1 MISTLFKQIV
11 ARHNFE
17 LQEIADLMG
26 ISVDRA
32 KSLST
37 GRVKKFKPE
46 EMQILVDKLGIDS
59 YWLMTG
65 EGAMF
70 GKMPSESEGWAV
82 DEQMLLSAYRDMTA
96 IEKKELLKLAI
107 ARNKDVPMQQK
118 QKIKAK
124 KIGQQFGDNAIVSDI
139 RMEF

>member
-1 MISTLFKQIV
+1 MISSLFKQIL

-17 LQEIADLMG
+17 LQEIADLMN

-46 EMQILVDKLGIDS
+46 EMQVLVDKLGIDS

-65 EGAMF
+65 DGSMF
-70 GKMPSESEGWAV
+70 GKKPSDSDELSV
-82 DEQMLLSAYRDMTA
+82 DEQMLLSAYREMTA
-96 IEKKELLKLAI
+96 SEKSS
-107 ARNKDVPMQQK
+107 
-118 QKIKAK
+118 
-124 KIGQQFGDNAIVSDI
+124 F
-139 RMEF
+139 

>member
-1 MISTLFKQIV
+1 MISTLFKQILV
-11 ARHNFE
+11 KHNFE

-46 EMQILVDKLGIDS
+46 EMQVLVDKLGIDS

-65 EGAMF
+65 EGSMF
-70 GKMPSESEGWAV
+70 GKSPIENDALSV
-82 DEQMLLSAYRDMTA
+82 DEEMLLSAYREMTA
-96 IEKKELLKLAI
+96 IEKKELLKIVI
-107 ARNKDVPMQQK
+107 ARSSATAINHSKGVVNSPNS
-118 QKIKAK
+118 KIHNS
-124 KIGQQFGDNAIVSDI
+124 FNA
-139 RMEF
+139 

>member
-1 MISTLFKQIV
+1 VISSLFKQIL

-17 LQEIADLMG
+17 LQEIADLMN

-46 EMQILVDKLGIDS
+46 EMQVLVDKLGIDS

-65 EGAMF
+65 DGSMF
-70 GKMPSESEGWAV
+70 GKKPSDSDELSV
-82 DEQMLLSAYRDMTA
+82 DEQMLLSAYREMTA
-96 IEKKELLKLAI
+96 SEKKQFLKLAVSE
-107 ARNKDVPMQQK
+107 NKSLGQK
-118 QKIKAK
+118 QTIQAEKV
-124 KIGQQFGDNAIVSDI
+124 GQQFGDYAKVSDF